1 MAADVEGV
9 FAGVEPVEGVFAGVF
24 AGVLEGVDG
33 VDPPVAG
40 LAGAALAGFFTGVG
54 PPVAGLA
61 AFVFGAD
68 EGGAGFF
75 AAGAEVSDLAGVF

>member
-1 MAADVEGV
+1 MAVEGV

-24 AGVLEGVDG
+24 AGVFVGVDV

-40 LAGAALAGFFTGVG
+40 FAGAALAGFFTGVG
-54 PPVAGLA
+54 PPVADFA

-75 AAGAEVSDLAGVF
+75 AAGEEASDLTGAF